1 MSEVSTV
8 LLIAVAAPLLLG
20 FAVICLREPLR
31 VALPVYTALIPFGGL
46 VSLGSSPFS
55 SASSLLGLLLGAG
68 LTAQLM
74 AGRRLAPRLS
84 AAVPVWT
91 VFLGL
96 AAATTLWTI
105 NRSVTLLGL
114 AVLASLVLVFL
125 LVAISDVDRSI
136 VRRTES
142 ALLLGSSIAILY
154 GFYQLLFQGG
164 LADDSGGIEQGG
176 RFGNGMLGPNIL
188 AVTLLIPFAIA
199 LNRAFNPRD
208 PGRQLPN
215 SALAALMLSG
225 VLMTGSRTGTLGA
238 GIVVVVMIVAFP
250 RGGRRGLGAA
260 LVVGALATVLVWTLH
275 PLGLAERT
283 FASATSSSGRLDI
296 WEVGLA
302 ACADYC
308 GIGSGWGTFPD
319 VYAATQ
325 ATVPGARVLTGEEG
339 SYQPH
344 NLWLLAVVE
353 LGIAGLLLLTIG
365 LAVSLYQ
372 AFKLPPEF
380 RPAAVGST
388 AGLIIGV
395 FFLSSM
401 EFKMFWLALMLVAL
415 YRNVATAEEIAARS
429 ARRTSSTTPD
439 AAET

>member
-1 MSEVSTV
+1 MSPL
-8 LLIAVAAPLLLG
+8 LLIVVAAPLLLC
-20 FAVICLREPLR
+20 FAVVCLREPLR
-31 VALPVYTALIPFGGL
+31 VALPIYTALIPFGGL

-55 SASSLLGLLLGAG
+55 SSSSLMGLLLGLG
-68 LTAQLM
+68 LAAQLV

-84 AAVPVWT
+84 AAVPVWM

-96 AAATTLWTI
+96 AGATTLWTI
-105 NRSVTLLGL
+105 NRSVTLSGL

-125 LVAISDVDRSI
+125 LVAVSDVDRSI

-142 ALLLGSSIAILY
+142 ALLLGSSAAVLY
-154 GFYQLLFQGG
+154 GFYQLLFEGG

-208 PGRQLPN
+208 PGRPLPN
-215 SALAALMLSG
+215 SMLAALMLAG

-238 GIVVVVMIVAFP
+238 GFVVLAMLFAFP
-250 RGGRRGLGAA
+250 RGSRRILGAA
-260 LVVGALATVLVWTLH
+260 LVVGTVATVLVWKLH

-296 WEVGLA
+296 WQVGLA

-353 LGIAGLLLLTIG
+353 LGLVGLLLLAVG
-365 LAVSLYQ
+365 MAVSIYQ
-372 AFKLPPEF
+372 ASRLPVSY
-380 RPAAVGST
+380 RPAAVG
-388 AGLIIGV
+388 AMVGLVVGV

-415 YRNVATAEEIAARS
+415 YRNVVTAEEMEAVGAARMS
-429 ARRTSSTTPD
+429 DTAPD

>member
-1 MSEVSTV
+1 MSPV
-8 LLIAVAAPLLLG
+8 LLIAVAAPLLLV
-20 FAVICLREPLR
+20 FAVVCLREPLR
-31 VALPVYTALIPFGGL
+31 VALPIYTALIPFGGL

-55 SASSLLGLLLGAG
+55 SASSLMGLLLGLG
-68 LTAQLM
+68 LAAQLV

-105 NRSVTLLGL
+105 NREVTIGGL
-114 AVLASLVLVFL
+114 QVLTSLVLVFL

-142 ALLLGSSIAILY
+142 ALLGGSSVAVLY
-154 GFYQLLFQGG
+154 GFYQLLFAGG
-164 LADDSGGIEQGG
+164 LAGDSGVVEQGG

-208 PGRQLPN
+208 PGRLLPN
-215 SALAALMLSG
+215 SVLSTLMLAG

-238 GIVVVVMIVAFP
+238 GFVVLAMMLAFP
-250 RGGRRGLGAA
+250 RGSRRILGAA
-260 LVVGALATVLVWTLH
+260 LLVGTVVTVVVWTKH

-296 WEVGLA
+296 WQVGLA

-353 LGIAGLLLLTIG
+353 LGIAGLLLLAVG
-365 LAVSLYQ
+365 MAVSIYQ
-372 AFKLPPEF
+372 AVKLPLPY
-380 RPAAVGST
+380 RPAAVG
-388 AGLIIGV
+388 AMVGLVVGV

-415 YRNVATAEEIAARS
+415 YRNLATAEEMTAAS
-429 ARRTSSTTPD
+429 GERTADTP
-439 AAET
+439 ANTAET

>member
-1 MSEVSTV
+1 MSPL
-8 LLIAVAAPLLLG
+8 LLIVVAAPLLLG
-20 FAVICLREPLR
+20 FAVVCLRDPLR
-31 VALPVYTALIPFGGL
+31 VALPIYTALIPFGGL
-46 VSLGSSPFS
+46 VSLGSSSFS
-55 SASSLLGLLLGAG
+55 STSSLMGLLLGLG
-68 LTAQLM
+68 LAAQLV
-74 AGRRLAPRLS
+74 AGGRLAPRLS
-84 AAVPVWT
+84 AAVPVWL

-96 AAATTLWTI
+96 AGATMLWTI
-105 NRSVTLLGL
+105 NRSATLLGL

-125 LVAISDVDRSI
+125 LVAVSDVDRSI

-142 ALLLGSSIAILY
+142 ALLIGSSAAVLY
-154 GFYQLLFQGG
+154 GFYQLLFEGG

-188 AVTLLIPFAIA
+188 AVTLLIPFAIT

-208 PGRQLPN
+208 PGRPLPN
-215 SALAALMLSG
+215 SMLAGLMLAG

-238 GIVVVVMIVAFP
+238 GFVVVAMLFAFP
-250 RGGRRGLGAA
+250 RGSRRILGAA
-260 LVVGALATVLVWTLH
+260 LVVGSVATMLVWTLH
-275 PLGLAERT
+275 PLGLADRT

-296 WEVGLA
+296 WQVGLA

-353 LGIAGLLLLTIG
+353 LGVAGLLLLAVG
-365 LAVSLYQ
+365 MAVSIYQ
-372 AFKLPPEF
+372 AVRLPVSY
-380 RPAAVGST
+380 RPAAVG
-388 AGLIIGV
+388 AMVGLVVGV

-415 YRNVATAEEIAARS
+415 YRNLATAEEMAA
-429 ARRTSSTTPD
+429 AGAAQTSDTAPD

>member
-1 MSEVSTV
+1 MSPV

-20 FAVICLREPLR
+20 FAVVCLREPLR
-31 VALPVYTALIPFGGL
+31 VALPIYTALIPFGGL

-55 SASSLLGLLLGAG
+55 SASSLMGLLLALG
-68 LTAQLM
+68 LAAQLV
-74 AGRRLAPRLS
+74 AGRQLAPRLS

-105 NRSVTLLGL
+105 NRDVTFGGL
-114 AVLASLVLVFL
+114 QVLTSLVLVFL

-142 ALLLGSSIAILY
+142 ALLAGSSAAVLY

-208 PGRQLPN
+208 PGRLLPN
-215 SALAALMLSG
+215 SVLAALMLAG

-238 GIVVVVMIVAFP
+238 GFVVLAMMLAFP
-250 RGGRRGLGAA
+250 RGSRRILGAA
-260 LVVGALATVLVWTLH
+260 LVVGTVVTVLVWTTH

-296 WEVGLA
+296 WQVGLA

-353 LGIAGLLLLTIG
+353 LGIAGLLLLAVG
-365 LAVSLYQ
+365 MAVSIYQ
-372 AFKLPPEF
+372 AVKLPVSY
-380 RPAAVGST
+380 RPAAVG
-388 AGLIIGV
+388 AMVGLVVGV

-415 YRNVATAEEIAARS
+415 YRNVVTAEEMAAVS
-429 ARRTSSTTPD
+429 VGRTADTAPD
-439 AAET
+439 PAET

>member
-1 MSEVSTV
+1 MSPV
-8 LLIAVAAPLLLG
+8 LLIVVAAPLLLV
-20 FAVICLREPLR
+20 FAVVCLREPLR

-55 SASSLLGLLLGAG
+55 SASSLMGLLLALG
-68 LTAQLM
+68 LAAQLV

-96 AAATTLWTI
+96 AAATMLWTI
-105 NRSVTLLGL
+105 NRDVTLGGL
-114 AVLASLVLVFL
+114 QVLASLVLVFL

-142 ALLLGSSIAILY
+142 ALLAGSSAAVLY

-208 PGRQLPN
+208 PGRPLPN
-215 SALAALMLSG
+215 SVLAALMLAG
-225 VLMTGSRTGTLGA
+225 VLMTGSRTGPLGA
-238 GIVVVVMIVAFP
+238 GFVILAMMLAFP
-250 RGGRRGLGAA
+250 RGSRRILGAA
-260 LVVGALATVLVWTLH
+260 LVVGSVVTVLVWTLH

-308 GIGSGWGTFPD
+308 GMGSGWGTFPD

-353 LGIAGLLLLTIG
+353 LGIAGLLLLAVG
-365 LAVSLYQ
+365 MAVSIYQ
-372 AFKLPPEF
+372 AFKLPDQY
-380 RPAAVGST
+380 RPAAVG
-388 AGLIIGV
+388 AMVGLVVGV

-415 YRNVATAEEIAARS
+415 YRNVASAEELAAAAAGR
-429 ARRTSSTTPD
+429 
-439 AAET
+439 AAEKTAPDVAET

>member
-1 MSEVSTV
+1 MSTV
-8 LLIAVAAPLLLG
+8 LLIAVVAPLLLC
-20 FAVICLREPLR
+20 FAVVCLREPLR
-31 VALPVYTALIPFGGL
+31 VALPIYTALIPFGGL

-55 SASSLLGLLLGAG
+55 SASSLMGLLLGAG
-68 LTAQLM
+68 LAAQLV
-74 AGRRLAPRLS
+74 AGRRLSARLS
-84 AAVPVWT
+84 AAVPVWM

-114 AVLASLVLVFL
+114 AVLASLILVFL

-142 ALLLGSSIAILY
+142 ALLAGSSVAVLY

-164 LADDSGGIEQGG
+164 LANDSGGIEQGG

-188 AVTLLIPFAIA
+188 AVTLLIPFAIS

-208 PGRQLPN
+208 RGRPLPN
-215 SALAALMLSG
+215 AALAALMLTG

-238 GIVVVVMIVAFP
+238 GCVVVAMMITFP
-250 RGGRRGLGAA
+250 RGSRRVLGAA
-260 LVVGALATVLVWTLH
+260 LLVGTVATVLVWTLH

-308 GIGSGWGTFPD
+308 GLGSGWGTFPD

-353 LGIAGLLLLTIG
+353 LGVAGLLLLTVG
-365 LAVSLYQ
+365 LVVSLYQ
-372 AFKLPPEF
+372 AFKLPVDF
-380 RPAAVGST
+380 RPAAVG
-388 AGLIIGV
+388 AMVGLVVGV

-401 EFKMFWLALMLVAL
+401 EFKMFWLALMIVAV
-415 YRNVATAEEIAARS
+415 YGNVVAAEAA
-429 ARRTSSTTPD
+429 ALGDRRTSDVAPD